1 MSTKRVGE
9 LQKLARNVSLDYHG
23 CMAELDESL
32 QLVTFQ
38 LGEEQYGL
46 DIMDV
51 EGIVTIEE
59 IRPIPNAPDYVE
71 GIFNLRGEI
80 IPVINLHRRFHLKP
94 AELSDEDKLLSG
106 FVIINID
113 GRHLAIVIDK
123 VSRVVTV
130 DASQIQPPPQVISG
144 IGAEYIQGVVS
155 QENGYLIILDVDRL
169 FDPKE
174 LQQLETIQ
182 R

>member
-1 MSTKRVGE
+1 
-9 LQKLARNVSLDYHG
+9 
-23 CMAELDESL
+23 MAQGPPQL

-38 LGEEQYGL
+38 LGEEQYGI

-51 EGIVTIEE
+51 EGIVKVEE
-59 IRPIPNAPDYVE
+59 VRQIPHAPDYVE

-80 IPVINLHRRFHLKP
+80 IPVINLHRRFRLKR
-94 AELSDEDKLLSG
+94 AELSEEDRLLSG

-113 GRHLAIVIDK
+113 NTHLAVVIDK

-130 DASQIQPPPQVISG
+130 QRQDMQPPPQVISG
-144 IGAEYIQGVVS
+144 IGAEYIEGVVH
-155 QENGYLIILDVDRL
+155 QDEGYLIVLDIRKL
-169 FDPKE
+169 FNLRE
-174 LQQLETIQ
+174 LHELERIGS